1 MLRKNAQNKLLKF
14 RPLLWVIVF
23 STILHPAV
31 FGQVPGLPGGVFS
44 GSGEETDES
53 TAEQRLAIDRKTTQ
67 TLNSLRERLKA
78 GDIGRAIDDFRVLK
92 TADPLTLVPSTIKG
106 VYIPLFRA
114 VFLAS
119 FRIPEAKRLR
129 LAETEAARSAVALA
143 STVGDSRVDAIPE
156 LILRSAGTPAAVK
169 AHLVAARLHLSRGNY
184 FAATSWLTPLTAS
197 HLPKDIQTAGLAMLE
212 VIPSAK
218 SPERVSSDPK
228 PVVLPRHLVWQSRPP
243 RSPRLKKQL
252 ETFLKAANVANV
264 IPQCSWQD
272 VVEDGVI
279 FRRSFRGLAAI
290 EQKSGLTKWEYPVG
304 RSLDSLITSDRANVS
319 IFAKVSADNATTSS
333 FRSLEQGLLVSTFCR
348 DNSVGR
354 IAADEDRLY
363 IVTSGRRSSTSTSR
377 LQNFM
382 PSTGSLGTGGSS
394 RLIAVEK
401 QTGRRVWTLGR
412 AALEEQ
418 LGSSDSGDWFA
429 GPPYPSGQKLYSV
442 FEWDGEMRLGCV
454 MAATGELLWTTPLA
468 FPEQSISKD
477 GVRQYWG
484 ATPIRHAG
492 LVWCPTT
499 TGWLVC
505 VDELTQSVAYA
516 TKIQTGILPQPRVT
530 FGRNQTMALT
540 PYASLNDRWSVP
552 KLIPVK
558 NRMAVVTN
566 ESREIHLIESATGR
580 LIHKIDV
587 NPGEVLLHADAKQL
601 VLSSSKTIRSLVT
614 SSGSENWSQPLTAE
628 TGYPCGK
635 AAIQADE
642 LLIPLNTGTIVRCS
656 LKTGQFTEKSPA
668 VIPAGSWGRLVASPE
683 LDGDLLFLSPDRASR
698 LSPREADST
707 PGSPLEIAEGLL
719 AARKWAAALQAAIE
733 IPRSSE
739 GYTEAQSIIFESR
752 LRLAAND
759 PALHL
764 PELKK
769 AQLNQNESIQV
780 DIFDAAVSFNNGD
793 LTEACA
799 KLVGILNNDESIL
812 RGDVPAIANMW
823 ATSAADVAST
833 EIPTARQSV
842 RAWASARLTGL
853 MTDLPESSL
862 SQIELDSLQDE
873 SMLAIGHRAILPLLH
888 TRMAATDSLE
898 FWWHAMVHCLDL
910 QVGSD
915 NDLNE
920 ELRLAADRVDAL
932 NAADELPTAS
942 RTLLAESLS
951 QLSTEFGEI
960 AHRFGLELSARSES
974 HREQLVAKFRQ
985 WDADQFKVIPVN
997 RLSTFGSASARVRNS
1012 IMDDVV
1018 LGPYNWRVIRNSLG
1032 RLQAKGVVDD
1042 LDQWSIPG
1050 QFPVYGMYSTATD
1063 LLQRYG
1069 SVIVL
1074 NTARKLAAISLLD
1087 QRIIWE
1093 KTISGGTSGIVNSRS
1108 RNFEQFVA
1116 TRDRL
1121 PSRLVFTMSSICG
1134 SGQRWMCVQTGKQVE
1149 VLDSLT
1155 GQRQWSVDLDGRY
1168 NRVIATDDF
1177 VIVGASG
1184 DTSIPTPPDRELKP
1198 TSSIC
1203 FDRRTGDLVELADVA
1218 TIARHAIR
1226 NVGPLAVVWR
1236 PAKEDAPNFLEWV
1249 NLKTAEVSRKVSLEG
1264 FSVFQFLDD
1273 RTLVGISDS
1282 SELMTIDLVDGQ
1294 TRRMSFGAAEV
1305 SSVDQVT
1312 DDKQDDKPGPAPKDE
1327 RLWSPHRVQ
1336 VFADHLNYYVSNRP
1350 VKNVVAMPPP
1360 AGMAFQRFEGPL
1372 RAIDRSSG
1380 KLNWVMKNDAVLLAA
1395 TDHPEIAA
1403 LVLMEDSN
1411 QVVRRL
1417 PGQVAGQSLFRGISK
1432 LTGEEFFRQAV
1443 PSRFGLRYVRLDSP
1457 GPNVLDIAVYGM
1469 RVRMQGVP

>member
-1 MLRKNAQNKLLKF
+1 MLRKNCQNQLLMF
-14 RPLLWVIVF
+14 RSLLSVIVF
-23 STILHPAV
+23 STILLPAG
-31 FGQVPGLPGGVFS
+31 FGQVPGLPGGLFS
-44 GSGEETDES
+44 GSGDATVEN
-53 TAEQRLAIDRKTTQ
+53 TAEQRLSIDRKTTQ

-78 GDIGRAIDDFRVLK
+78 GDISRAIDDFRVLK
-92 TADPLTLVPSTIKG
+92 TADPLTLVPSTKNG

-114 VFLAS
+114 VFVAS

-143 STVGDSRVDAIPE
+143 STIGDSRADAIPE
-156 LILRSAGTPAAVK
+156 LILRSAGTPAAVT
-169 AHLVAARLHLSRGNY
+169 AHLVAARLHLSRGND

-197 HLPKDIQTAGLAMLE
+197 HLPRDIQSAAQAMLD
-212 VIPSAK
+212 VILSEK
-218 SPERVSSDPK
+218 SPKGVPADSRRAE
-228 PVVLPRHLVWQSRPP
+228 LPNHLVWQSRPP
-243 RSPRLKKQL
+243 TSPRLKKQL
-252 ETFLKAANVANV
+252 ATFLKAADVANV
-264 IPQCSWQD
+264 IPQCSWKD
-272 VVEDGVI
+272 VVGDGVI

-290 EQKSGLTKWEYPVG
+290 DQKSGLTKWEYPVG
-304 RSLDSLITSDRANVS
+304 KSLDALITSDRANVS
-319 IFAKVSADNATTSS
+319 IFAKISTESATASS
-333 FRSLEQGLLVSTFCR
+333 FRSMEQGFLVNTFCR

-354 IAADEDRLY
+354 IASDEDRLY
-363 IVTSGRRSSTSTSR
+363 IVTSGRRSSTSTAR
-377 LQNFM
+377 FQNFM
-382 PSTGSLGTGGSS
+382 PSTGSLSTGGSS

-429 GPPYPSGQKLYSV
+429 GPPHTSGQKLYSV

-516 TKIQTGILPQPRVT
+516 TKIQTKSLPQPRT
-530 FGRNQTMALT
+530 FGRSQVVALT

-558 NRMAVVTN
+558 DRMAVVTN

-601 VLSSSKTIRSLVT
+601 VLSSSKIIRSLAT
-614 SSGSENWSQPLTAE
+614 SSGSKNWTQPLTAE

-635 AAIQADE
+635 AAIHADD
-642 LLIPLNTGTIVRCS
+642 LLIPLNTGIIVRCS
-656 LKTGQFTEKSPA
+656 LKTGKFTEKSPA

-707 PGSPLEIAEGLL
+707 PGSPLEIAAGLL
-719 AARKWAAALQAAIE
+719 AAGKWAAALEAAIE

-752 LRLAAND
+752 LRLAAKD
-759 PALHL
+759 PELHL
-764 PELKK
+764 QELKK

-799 KLVGILNNDESIL
+799 KLVGILNNDENIL

-823 ATSAADVAST
+823 VTSAADVAST

-853 MTDLPESSL
+853 MTDLPDSSL
-862 SQIELDSLQDE
+862 SQIEVDALQDE
-873 SMLAIGHRAILPLLH
+873 SMLAIGHRAILPSLH
-888 TRMAATDSLE
+888 KRMAATDSLE

-910 QVGSD
+910 QVGSG
-915 NDLNE
+915 NGLNE

-932 NAADELPTAS
+932 IAADELPTAS

-951 QLSTEFGEI
+951 QLSPEFGEI
-960 AHRFGLELSARSES
+960 TQRFGFDLSARSES

-1012 IMDDVV
+1012 IMDDAV

-1069 SVIVL
+1069 SVVVL

-1093 KTISGGTSGIVNSRS
+1093 KTISGGTSGIVTSRS

-1121 PSRLVFTMSSICG
+1121 PSRLMFTMSHVCG
-1134 SGQRWMCVQTGKQVE
+1134 SGKRWMCVQTGKQIE

-1155 GQRQWSVDLDGRY
+1155 GQRQWSVNLDGRY

-1177 VIVGASG
+1177 VIVGASA
-1184 DTSIPTPPDRELKP
+1184 DTSVPTPPDREPKP

-1203 FDRRTGDLVELADVA
+1203 FDRRTGTPVELADAA

-1249 NLKTAEVSRKVSLEG
+1249 HLKTAEVSRKVSLEG
-1264 FSVFQFLDD
+1264 LRVFQFLDD

-1282 SELMTIDLVDGQ
+1282 SEFMTIDLVDGQ
-1294 TRRMSFGAAEV
+1294 TRRMSFADADA
-1305 SSVDQVT
+1305 SSVNKV
-1312 DDKQDDKPGPAPKDE
+1312 QDDKPGPPSKDK

-1350 VKNVVAMPPP
+1350 EKNVVAMPPP
-1360 AGMAFQRFEGPL
+1360 AGMTFNRFEGPL

-1380 KLNWVMKNDAVLLAA
+1380 KLSWVMKNDAVLIAA

-1411 QVVRRL
+1411 QAVRRL
-1417 PGQVAGQSLFRGISK
+1417 PGQVVGQSLFRGISK
-1432 LTGEEFFRQAV
+1432 LTGEEFFRQAI
-1443 PSRFGLRYVRLDSP
+1443 PSRFGLRYVRLESP
-1457 GPNVLDIAVYGM
+1457 EPNILDIAVYGM
-1469 RVRMQGVP
+1469 RVRMQGMP